1 MIFEVLSSNILW
13 HQTNRDGFYGILKS
27 KRLRYSYCQ
36 ERIVP
41 EFKLFPIAFPMISVS
56 DYPFS
61 EIGNNK
67 WAYGDFCIGFKQEW
81 GVKVGFSPVC
91 YCSLGSRVLSQLNNL
106 LKEAIRT
113 DSKKYFGL
121 SLFLFAN
128 MKFVKAPLITKTKTF
143 KEYRFY
149 DEREWRVVPYIT
161 ETDEAEVLPFLT
173 EDGYK
178 EYKAN
183 HNDSS
188 LLDIGVDFQYED
200 IHYIIVE
207 SEDDVQRTRDIVGM
221 SVHIFTQD
229 EVIEDV
235 IGVDHHDEILPSPLV
250 QDMEAAKRHL
260 ERTMNAL
267 RNRKDVEENGK
278 HE

>member
-1 MIFEVLSSNILW
+1 MGLSSNILW

>member
-1 MIFEVLSSNILW
+1 MGLSSNNLW

>member
-1 MIFEVLSSNILW
+1 MGLSSNILW

-67 WAYGDFCIGFKQEW
+67 WAYGEFCIGFKQEW
-81 GVKVGFSPVC
+81 GVKVGLAPVC

>member
-1 MIFEVLSSNILW
+1 MGLSSNILW

-178 EYKAN
+178 KYKAN

>member
-1 MIFEVLSSNILW
+1 MGLSSNILW

-128 MKFVKAPLITKTKTF
+128 MKFVKAPLITK
-143 KEYRFY
+143 R
-149 DEREWRVVPYIT
+149 
-161 ETDEAEVLPFLT
+161 
-173 EDGYK
+173 
-178 EYKAN
+178 
-183 HNDSS
+183 
-188 LLDIGVDFQYED
+188 
-200 IHYIIVE
+200 
-207 SEDDVQRTRDIVGM
+207 
-221 SVHIFTQD
+221 
-229 EVIEDV
+229 
-235 IGVDHHDEILPSPLV
+235 
-250 QDMEAAKRHL
+250 RHL
-260 ERTMNAL
+260 
-267 RNRKDVEENGK
+267 RNIAFTTSGSGVSYLISQKQMKPRSY
-278 HE
+278 HF